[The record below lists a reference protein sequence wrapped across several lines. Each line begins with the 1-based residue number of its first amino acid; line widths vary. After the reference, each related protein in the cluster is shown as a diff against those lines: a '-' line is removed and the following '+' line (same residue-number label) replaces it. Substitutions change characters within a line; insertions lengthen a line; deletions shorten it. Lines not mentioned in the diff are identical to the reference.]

1 MDEYLAPTLFIESDH
16 PAVIEFA
23 RTSAGN
29 GGAIDRAVR
38 LYYAVRD
45 GIGYNPY
52 CYTFERDAYRA
63 SMILEK
69 GQGFCVQKAILLAAA
84 ARAVGIPCRVGYA
97 NVVNHLTTRRL
108 RELLRTDL
116 FVFHGYNELFIE
128 GKWVKSTPAF
138 NKSLCDKFGIRPLD
152 FNGRDDSIFH
162 PLDLKGRRHMEYV
175 HDYGSFP
182 DFPIDLMIEES
193 MRYYP
198 HLAEMMKS
206 RDAGGGTTETDPELP
221 WVSDSGADGDAEN
234 S

>member
-1 MDEYLAPTLFIESDH
+1 MNEYLAPTLYIECDH
-16 PAVIEFA
+16 PAVEDFA
-23 RTSAGN
+23 RSSAGN
-29 GGAIDRAVR
+29 GSAIDMAVS

-45 GIGYNPY
+45 GISYNPY

-63 SMILEK
+63 SRVLEK

-116 FVFHGYNELFIE
+116 FVFHGYNELFLE

-138 NKSLCDKFGIRPLD
+138 NKTLCDKFGIRPLD
-152 FNGRDDSIFH
+152 FNGREDSIFH
-162 PLDLKGRRHMEYV
+162 PLDLMGRRHMEYI
-175 HDYGSFP
+175 HDYGSFA
-182 DFPIDLMIEES
+182 DFPIELMIEES

-198 HLAEMMKS
+198 HLAEMMKA
-206 RDAGGGTTETDPELP
+206 RGAGGGAPVTDPELP
-221 WVSDSGADGDAEN
+221 WLHESGVGGDNEN